1 MFYFCIFIFFEKQ
14 PLKMYCEPILLESL
28 LGFTG
33 GDFILKIIV
42 NTLAIFIASK
52 VLSGIQV
59 KNLKTALM
67 VSLLVAILNAT
78 LGSYLSDRTGLEVG
92 ILSFI
97 VDGIV
102 LLVASWFLDDFKIK
116 GILWAFLLA
125 VVLAFLNGF
134 LFRFIG
140 GI

>member
-1 MFYFCIFIFFEKQ
+1 
-14 PLKMYCEPILLESL
+14 MYPEPILLESL

-33 GDFILKIIV
+33 GDFILKMIV
-42 NTLAIFIASK
+42 NTLAIFIAAK
-52 VLSGIQV
+52 VLSGIQI

-67 VSLLVAILNAT
+67 VSLLVALLNAT
-78 LGSYLSDRTGLEVG
+78 LGSYLADRTGLEVG

-97 VDGIV
+97 IDGIV

-116 GILWAFLLA
+116 GIIWAFLLA
-125 VVLAFLNGF
+125 MVLAFLNGF

>member
-1 MFYFCIFIFFEKQ
+1 MNF
-14 PLKMYCEPILLESL
+14 EPILLESL

-33 GDFILKIIV
+33 GDFILKMIV
-42 NTLAIFIASK
+42 NTLAIFIAAK
-52 VLSGIQV
+52 VLSGIQI
-59 KNLKTALM
+59 KGLKTALM
-67 VSLLVAILNAT
+67 VALLVALLNAT
-78 LGSYLSDRTGLEVG
+78 LGSYLTDRTGLEVG
-92 ILSFI
+92 VLSFI
-97 VDGIV
+97 IDGIV

-140 GI
+140 